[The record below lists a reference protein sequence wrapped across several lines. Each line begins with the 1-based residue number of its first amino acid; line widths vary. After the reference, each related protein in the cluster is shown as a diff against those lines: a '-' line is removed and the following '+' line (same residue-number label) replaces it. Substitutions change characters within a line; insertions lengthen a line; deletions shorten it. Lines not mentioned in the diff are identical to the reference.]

1 MWLDPYFTQNWLQDL
16 VATILTFAIALA
28 WLRLLDALA
37 ARGVIEQRL
46 SRKLIHIGTGPLF
59 VLCWNF
65 FSPAPWARFLA
76 ALVPLAITGQF
87 LLVGLGVIK
96 DPAAVQAMSRTGDRR
111 EILKGPLYYGLIFV
125 ACTIAFWRHSPV
137 GILALMIMCGG
148 DGLAEIVGRR
158 YGTRPIYAGSRKTRA
173 GSIAMFLGGFV
184 FGFGFLWLFN
194 VLGDFQPAMPVGQT
208 ALSSALIT
216 LIAAGVE
223 TLPFEDVDNITTTAA
238 AVILGLILF

>member
-1 MWLDPYFTQNWLQDL
+1 MWLDPYFTQDGLQDL

-59 VLCWNF
+59 VLCWNLY
-65 FSPAPWARFLA
+65 SSAIWARFLA

-87 LLVGLGVIK
+87 LLVGLGIVK
-96 DPAAVQAMSRTGDRR
+96 DPAAVQAMSRSGDRR
-111 EILKGPLYYGLIFV
+111 EILKGPLFYGLIFV
-125 ACTIAFWRHSPV
+125 ACTIAFWRHSPI

-148 DGLAEIVGRR
+148 DGLADIIGRR
-158 YGTRPIYAGSRKTRA
+158 YGKRPIAAGSWKTWA
-173 GSIAMFLGGFV
+173 GSSAMFLGGFV

-194 VLGDFQPAMPVGQT
+194 AFGNFQPAMPLGKT
-208 ALSSALIT
+208 ALSCAIISLM
-216 LIAAGVE
+216 AAVVE
-223 TLPFEDVDNITTTAA
+223 ALPFEDVDNITTTVT
-238 AVILGLILF
+238 AVLLGLVLF